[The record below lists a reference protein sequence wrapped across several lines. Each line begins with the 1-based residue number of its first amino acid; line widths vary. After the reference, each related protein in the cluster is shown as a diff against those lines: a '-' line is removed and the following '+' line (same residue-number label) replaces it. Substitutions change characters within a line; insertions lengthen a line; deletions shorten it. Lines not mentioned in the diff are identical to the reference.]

1 MVGDIEKKITIKYD
15 SKGLPELTRQTENYS
30 RSLKTITTTNQSL
43 NQQTGNW
50 VTQSQTIK
58 NTQGAMGN
66 LKSQLTSTM
75 MSYIGLNAAISIGSQ
90 AYEELRK
97 WIDASVVSY
106 RAFEYQIAEVSSIL
120 DRTTRES
127 LPSLEVGISSLSV
140 KYGQS
145 VGDLTKG
152 LYEIISAAF
161 NVKDAMNLL
170 NVVTKASIAGLTT
183 VTGAVNTITGVL
195 NAYGLSAA
203 HASEVSDI
211 LFESVIR
218 GVFTFKD
225 LESALGYVT
234 PIAANVGVSLE
245 EVSAAM
251 ATATRQ
257 GQHIDSVTRGLG
269 LLMQG
274 IINPT
279 KEASDA
285 ARKYGI
291 DMSAT
296 ALRINGL
303 TGFFKQLHEATEKYG
318 TQILPELIG
327 NMRSLRVAMALA
339 GETGIEGFT
348 EDLNLMATATGKT
361 DVALASMMNTQKIMS
376 DILTQSMEKVN
387 RSIGD
392 AWSGV
397 DIWWKKTE
405 LWWKTALAGGDADK
419 AVRGFDSAVEAMR
432 QSYIKNII
440 EPAQTGKKTIFDK
453 IQELTVPKTI
463 TSAFSELIK
472 ETMKFDDVKEYLDIT
487 DQVDS
492 LNNEATAAINA
503 RLALESLQYQISKH
517 PTYIAK
523 GYQANATI
531 TMEQTGIDVKVLEL
545 ANKSLT
551 DLGIPTVNL
560 TMTMNDLNDVL
571 ADVNI
576 RNGEVTGSLEGLIAK
591 ESELRT
597 TVDQFQSAFE
607 DMASNITEYEM
618 SIVGLRSELVNL
630 EEQLHTIYK
639 GFEGK
644 LRFELEV
651 KINENAMDQ
660 FQEYSN
666 MAAKYGSEY
675 INEWTNVFDQYGN
688 NMSDVL
694 RTIYAYNDALAE
706 QTLEQE
712 KAKNAARELDI
723 QMEQNNIEM
732 LKLQLIGMMRR
743 RGNTRAEQREMK
755 AIEIENTKIRI
766 QQMQTQYDE
775 EIKNTESENDAKKTA
790 YDEAEKIL
798 QAYTDYEKH
807 QLWLLKDTRAE
818 DIADLRQNIID
829 QEILYTTRTQMLQD
843 EYKKLSDMETRYTQ
857 TLIAVANDPELA
869 DMYKKFFGIS
879 AIEQARLA
887 YEDYTTFISQN
898 PPPGGVGGIGGIGGV
913 GGEVTPV
920 VTYKVISAEKKGW
933 RAGVST
939 YGSITSSS
947 GLTKNYDVA
956 LRQNSELSTLKLGDT
971 IGWQRGTTFIP
982 ETGMYKL
989 HKYEQVVPAGGGE
1002 GSTTNSVV
1010 VNINNPYIANDYDV
1024 AKMARTLEN
1033 IMRANITDKKFG
1045 KSKHR
1050 MA

>member
-1 MVGDIEKKITIKYD
+1 MAGDIEKKITIKYD

-30 RSLKTITTTNQSL
+30 RSLKTVTTTNQTL
-43 NQQTGNW
+43 NQQTGKW
-50 VTQSQTIK
+50 DVQSQTIK
-58 NTQGAMGN
+58 STTGVMGG

-75 MSYIGLNAAISIGSQ
+75 MSYIGLNAAISMGSQ

-120 DRTTRES
+120 DRTSRET
-127 LPSLEVGISSLSV
+127 LPSLEVGISSLSI

-152 LYEIISAAF
+152 LYEIVSAAF

-170 NVVTKASIAGLTT
+170 TVVTKASIAGLTT
-183 VTGAVNTITGVL
+183 VTGSVNTITGVL

-269 LLMQG
+269 LLMQE
-274 IINPT
+274 IVNPT

-303 TGFFKQLHEATEKYG
+303 TGFFKQLHEATTKYG

-361 DVALASMMNTQKIMS
+361 DAALASMMNTQKIMS

-387 RSIGD
+387 RSIGE
-392 AWSGV
+392 AWTGV
-397 DIWWKKTE
+397 DIWWKKAQ
-405 LWWKTALAGGDADK
+405 LWWGTLLSGGDADK

-432 QSYIKNII
+432 QSYIQNII
-440 EPAQTGKKTIFDK
+440 EPAKTGEKTIFDK
-453 IQELTVPKTI
+453 IQDLTIPSTI

-492 LNNEATAAINA
+492 LNKEATAATNA
-503 RLALESLQYQISKH
+503 QLAIASLQYQIGLH
-517 PTYIAK
+517 PI
-523 GYQANATI
+523 NAEAGQTASNI
-531 TMEQTGIDVKVLEL
+531 TMKQTGIDEKELEL

-551 DLGIPTVNL
+551 DLGLPTINL
-560 TMTMNDLNDVL
+560 TMDMDDLGNVL
-571 ADVNI
+571 ADVNT
-576 RNGEVTGSLEGLIAK
+576 RSGELTGSLEGLINK
-591 ESELRT
+591 ESALRPT
-597 TVDQFQSAFE
+597 IDQFQSAFE
-607 DMASNITEYEM
+607 DMASSINTYKEN
-618 SIVGLRSELVNL
+618 IVGLRSELADL
-630 EEQLHTIYK
+630 EEQLHTVYK

-675 INEWTNVFDQYGN
+675 INEWTNVFDEYGN

-694 RTIYAYNDALAE
+694 RTIYEYNDALAE

-712 KAKNAARELDI
+712 RAKNAARELDI

-790 YDEAEKIL
+790 YEEAQKIL
-798 QAYTDYEKH
+798 QEYTDYEKH

-829 QEILYTTRTQMLQD
+829 QETLYATRTQMLQD
-843 EYKKLSDMETRYTQ
+843 EYKKLSDMESRYTQ
-857 TLIAVANDPELA
+857 TLIAVASDPELA
-869 DMYKKFFGIS
+869 EMYKKFFGIS

-898 PPPGGVGGIGGIGGV
+898 PPPGGMGGIGGIGGV

-920 VTYKVISAEKKGW
+920 TTYKVISAEKKGW

-947 GLTKNYDVA
+947 GLTKNYDIA

-989 HKYEQVVPAGGGE
+989 HKYEQVVPAGVGE
-1002 GSTTNSVV
+1002 GSTTNSIV

-1024 AKMARTLEN
+1024 VKMARTLEN

-1045 KSKHR
+1045 KNKHR